1 MNLFQNLRRR
11 LSWKLFLSYLAVIL
25 VGMVVLAGAAD
36 FIVPNAFERHM
47 NGMMGPN
54 GPALSEGEGMMGM
67 MNGEQDDV
75 FANFRAA
82 FNETLLLAALASVL
96 AAAAASFLIAGRI
109 VAPVRAM
116 TAASRRIAAGSY
128 SERVPV
134 QTQTGQE
141 DELGQLAVSFNTM
154 AAQLEQTETM
164 RRRLI
169 GDVAHE
175 LRTPLTTIKGS
186 LEGLIDGVLPGDG
199 ATYQQLYREADR
211 LGRLVDDLQELS
223 RVESGA
229 FALERRSTKVAEL
242 VRGVAARMQTQ
253 YADKGVSL
261 LNDCPPKLPAVM
273 ADEDRLT
280 QVLTNL
286 LGNALQYTPEGGA
299 VRVRC
304 AQVDRDFLVG
314 RFADVEKTDPDSGNW
329 LLVSVQDN
337 GIGIAPEHL
346 AHVFD
351 RFYRVDKSRSRSGG
365 GSGIGLTIAGR
376 LVEAHGGRI
385 WAESGGI
392 GEGSTFTFCL
402 PTGGSGDVAA
412 DPIFG

>member
-1 MNLFQNLRRR
+1 M
-11 LSWKLFLSYLAVIL
+11 S
-25 VGMVVLAGAAD
+25 
-36 FIVPNAFERHM
+36 
-47 NGMMGPN
+47 GMMGPN

-67 MNGEQDDV
+67 MNGEQDDL

-109 VAPVRAM
+109 VAPVWAM

-186 LEGLIDGVLPGDG
+186 MEGLIDGVLTGDA

-229 FALERRSTKVAEL
+229 FALERRSIKVEEL

-253 YADKGVSL
+253 YAEKGVSL
-261 LNDCPPKLPAVM
+261 LDDCSTNLPAVM

-299 VRVRC
+299 VRLRC
-304 AQVDRDFLVG
+304 AQVDRGFLAG
-314 RFADVEKTDPDSGNW
+314 RFADLEETDPGSGKW
-329 LLVSVQDN
+329 MLVSVQDN

-346 AHVFD
+346 QHVFD

-365 GSGIGLTIAGR
+365 GSGIGLTIARR

-392 GEGSTFTFCL
+392 GKGSTFTFCL
-402 PTGGSGDVAA
+402 PGGGSGDGAA
-412 DPIFG
+412 GP